1 MKEKVED
8 MTKLE
13 GGGEGGI
20 RETKKECMYRT
31 CDVHDQEANGYHISL
46 KKKKKK
52 KWKRSQ
58 DVSVGIM
65 QKGNVFCKW
74 IENSQTPELPKVKFS
89 TLRMTRRWLSL

>member
-8 MTKLE
+8 MTKSE
-13 GGGEGGI
+13 GGREGG
-20 RETKKECMYRT
+20 RGGLERQKRSVCTVHVMYMTRKQMDIT
-31 CDVHDQEANGYHISL
+31 SL
-46 KKKKKK
+46 SRKK